1 MWTERC
7 QLPNSHGVASRGPCE
22 LKRGF
27 CCCVTWAAPFNLFQ
41 LQVLPLGSQCHGL
54 NEVKSHSHSGTQY
67 QWIHILFLA
76 CSYSILGAQSARVRR
91 SLPPWHRNTATSS
104 FLPGWQG
111 PFWMMFVGGP
121 FFFFWSWY
129 VILSVVRQSGQ
140 VTSCAATSDHTK
152 ALYLCWLH
160 SENDDVVHK
169 SCWGWHRLAEDES
182 PGCRDWSTIWENCWE
197 SFVLFCFSMLETQLR
212 TLYVL
217 GKYLSNELH
226 PFSPPPF
233 FLSEMRYCYVDLVGL
248 EFVTLLL
255 NVGSIG
261 AYTGVFFS
269 LI

>member
-1 MWTERC
+1 MPWVKWGEKS
-7 QLPNSHGVASRGPCE
+7 LPQWYTVSVNTHPVSG
-22 LKRGF
+22 
-27 CCCVTWAAPFNLFQ
+27 LF
-41 LQVLPLGSQCHGL
+41 LL
-54 NEVKSHSHSGTQY
+54 HSGCTECQGQKVPPSLAPKY
-67 QWIHILFLA
+67 CNFL
-76 CSYSILGAQSARVRR
+76 I
-91 SLPPWHRNTATSS
+91 SS
-104 FLPGWQG
+104 WLTRALLDDVCWG
-111 PFWMMFVGGP
+111 PI
-121 FFFFWSWY
+121 FFFWSWY

-152 ALYLCWLH
+152 ALYLCWLN
-160 SENDDVVHK
+160 SENDDVVRK

-182 PGCRDWSTIWENCWE
+182 PGCRDWSTIWKNCWE

-226 PFSPPPF
+226 PFSPLFF
-233 FLSEMRYCYVDLVGL
+233 FLSEIRHCYVDLVGL

>member
-1 MWTERC
+1 MRWKVTPTVVHSINEYTSCFWLALTPFWVHRVPGSEGPSLPGTEIL
-7 QLPNSHGVASRGPCE
+7 QLPH
-22 LKRGF
+22 F
-27 CCCVTWAAPFNLFQ
+27 
-41 LQVLPLGSQCHGL
+41 
-54 NEVKSHSHSGTQY
+54 
-67 QWIHILFLA
+67 FLA
-76 CSYSILGAQSARVRR
+76 DKGPSGWCLLGA
-91 SLPPWHRNTATSS
+91 H
-104 FLPGWQG
+104 
-111 PFWMMFVGGP
+111 

-226 PFSPPPF
+226 PFSPPF
-233 FLSEMRYCYVDLVGL
+233 FLSEMRHCYVDLVGL
-248 EFVTLLL
+248 EIVTLLL